1 MSGATPL
8 TALRNSALAFDA
20 RADAAACRTDQ
31 THVASAPLNVSIH
44 DDFAAVEKLWRRF
57 ERVADCTPYQTFD
70 WLAAWQRHVGASDGA
85 QPVIAVA
92 SFANGEPAF
101 LLPLAVEPS
110 GATRRLCWLG
120 QDLND
125 YNAPLLARDFAQR
138 VTPEHFAAAWR
149 EVRLCIQRAPALRH
163 DWIELEKMPA
173 DVGSQPNPFCRLGV
187 AVNPSGAHSTGLA
200 GDWKQFYGDK
210 RSSATRRRDRSKRK
224 RLAEFGAIS
233 FVTETDALNITRTLQ
248 TLMQQKHR
256 LFASRGIADMFARP
270 GWREFFLD
278 VVVNPA
284 MRHMVHVSR
293 VQIGKTCAAA
303 NLGLVFGGTYYHV
316 LASYDDGELAH
327 YGPGALHL
335 RELLAY
341 AIGHGLRRF
350 DFTIGDE
357 PYKREWSDSAA
368 TLCDYRTVATWRGL
382 PAFCRAALARPLK
395 RFIKQTP
402 WAWRAVSH
410 ARAVLGGVQH
420 RAAAAPPSAASGV
433 APNTRATAPLACV
446 MGDMDLVRP
455 LVSAGIG
462 CAVVGRPGSPSL
474 HSRHAQARLP
484 WSDFSGDAD
493 GLVEKLIDF
502 ARAQPKPPV
511 LFYED
516 DAQLLL
522 ISRFRDRLASA
533 FRFVIADAE
542 LVEDLVDKA
551 RFQDLAERHELAVPP
566 AQRLQPATQNPDTLA
581 LRFPIL
587 VKPLTRLA
595 RWNDN
600 AGLHKAFAAENAEA
614 LRALWPQLVAL
625 DVELL
630 AQELIPGAEAQ
641 IESYHCYIARRGGIV
656 AEFTGRKIRT
666 YPPAFGHTTALEIT
680 DAADVRQRGR
690 AIAERLGLTGVAKF
704 DFKRDAAGALHLLEI
719 NPRFTLWHHPAAVA
733 GLNIPALV
741 YADLA
746 GMPRPPVRP
755 ARPGV
760 RWCRAWTDFPA
771 ARAMGVPLGEW
782 LAWTWRCE
790 AKSSLS
796 WDDPLALPRATWHRL
811 AGRRFGT
818 GPNNADWVVP

>member
-20 RADAAACRTDQ
+20 RGDAAACRT
-31 THVASAPLNVSIH
+31 APISAAPAPLNVSIH
-44 DDFAAVEKLWRRF
+44 EDFAAVEKLWRRF

-70 WLAAWQRHVGASDGA
+70 WLTAWQRHVGVREGA
-85 QPVIAVA
+85 RPVIAVA
-92 SFANGEPAF
+92 SFADGEPAF
-101 LLPLAVEPS
+101 LLPLAVESS
-110 GATRRLCWLG
+110 GALRRLCWLG
-120 QDLND
+120 QELND
-125 YNAPLLARDFAQR
+125 YNAPLLAQEFAQR
-138 VTPEHFAAAWR
+138 VTSDRFVAAWR
-149 EVRLCIQRAPALRH
+149 EVCARIQGQPALGY
-163 DWIELEKMPA
+163 DWIEMEKMPSE
-173 DVGSQPNPFCRLGV
+173 VGGQVNPFCHLGV
-187 AVNPSGAHSTGLA
+187 VANPSGAHSTGLA

-224 RLAEFGAIS
+224 RLSEFGAIS
-233 FVTETDALNITRTLQ
+233 FATETEVPNITRTLQ

-256 LFASRGIADMFARP
+256 LFAHRGIGDMFARP

-278 VVVNPA
+278 VAVNPA
-284 MRHMVHVSR
+284 TRPIMHVSR
-293 VQIGKTCAAA
+293 VQIGGVCAAA
-303 NLGLVFGGTYYHV
+303 NLGLVFGGTYYHM
-316 LASYDDGELAH
+316 LASYDDGAMAH

-341 AIGHGLRRF
+341 AIGRGLRRF

-357 PYKREWSDSAA
+357 PYKREWSDRAA
-368 TLCDYRTVATWRGL
+368 TLWDYRAVATWRGW
-382 PAFCRAALARPLK
+382 PAFCRAMVARPLK

-410 ARAVLGGVQH
+410 ARAVLGGLQH
-420 RAAAAPPSAASGV
+420 RAAAPPQSAAPSGSSN
-433 APNTRATAPLACV
+433 PRATAPLACV

-462 CAVVGRPGSPSL
+462 CAVVSRPGSPSL
-474 HSRHAQARLP
+474 HSRHAQLRLP
-484 WSDFSGDAD
+484 WADFSGDAEA
-493 GLVEKLIDF
+493 LVEKLIDF
-502 ARAQPKPPV
+502 AKAQQAPPV

-522 ISRFRDRLASA
+522 ISRFRDRLAPA
-533 FRFVIADAE
+533 LRFVIAEAT

-551 RFQDLAERHELAVPP
+551 RFQDLAQRHGLLVPP
-566 AQRLQPATQNPDTLA
+566 ARRFRPAAQNPDALE
-581 LRFPIL
+581 LRFPII

-595 RWNDN
+595 RWNDH
-600 AGLHKAFAAENAEA
+600 AGLHKAFAAENAAA

-630 AQELIPGAEAQ
+630 AQELIPGAESQ
-641 IESYHCYIARRGGIV
+641 IESYHCYVDHGGDTV

-666 YPPAFGHTTALEIT
+666 YPVAFGHTTALEIT
-680 DAADVRQRGR
+680 DAADVRQQGR
-690 AIAERLGLTGVAKF
+690 AIVERIGLTGVAKF
-704 DFKRDAAGALHLLEI
+704 DFKRDAGGALHLLEI
-719 NPRFTLWHHPAAVA
+719 NPRFTLWHHAAAVA
-733 GLNIPALV
+733 GLNIPAMV
-741 YADLA
+741 YADLT

-760 RWCRAWTDFPA
+760 RWCRPWTDFSA
-771 ARAMGVPLGEW
+771 AHAMGVPLGEW

-790 AKSSLS
+790 TKSSLS
-796 WDDPLALPRATWHRL
+796 EDDPMALPRATWRRL

-818 GPNNADWVVP
+818 GAHNADWVVP